1 METTKSPYTFYAE
14 MTPNPNTMK
23 FVSNRWLVINGK
35 SYEFLS
41 NQRIGS
47 PSPLAEKLFNFPFI
61 SGVFI
66 SANYITITKSEVI
79 EWQDVVM
86 ELRDFIN
93 NFMNQEGA
101 VAIKQEFI
109 DAEIQPQTSN
119 FKSASGRTG
128 SQTSS
133 TSKNHSDVDLKIIE
147 ILEEY
152 IKPAVENDGG
162 AIEFDSYVDGVV
174 KVVLKGS
181 CSGCPSSTATLKHG
195 IENLLKSMLPEV
207 TEVVAING

>member
-1 METTKSPYTFYAE
+1 METTQAPYTFYAE

-23 FVSNRWLVINGK
+23 FVSNRWLVTNGK

-61 SGVFI
+61 NGVFI
-66 SANYITITKSEVI
+66 SGNYVTITKSDVI

-86 ELRDFIN
+86 ELRDFISQFLN
-93 NFMNQEGA
+93 TSGA
-101 VAIKQEFI
+101 VAIKQEHLEADVLNEKI
-109 DAEIQPQTSN
+109 ANHS
-119 FKSASGRTG
+119 
-128 SQTSS
+128 SS
-133 TSKNHSDVDLKIIE
+133 TTSTINNKTYTDFEQKIIE

-174 KVVLKGS
+174 KVILKGS
-181 CSGCPSSTATLKHG
+181 CSGCPSSTITLKHG

-207 TEVVAING
+207 KEVVALNG

>member
-1 METTKSPYTFYAE
+1 METTQSPYTFYAE

-61 SGVFI
+61 NGVFI
-66 SANYITITKSEVI
+66 SGNYVTITKSEAI

-86 ELRDFIN
+86 ELRDFISQ
-93 NFMNQEGA
+93 FMNTTGA
-101 VAIKQEFI
+101 VAIKQEHLEA
-109 DAEIQPQTSN
+109 DVLTEKMADN
-119 FKSASGRTG
+119 
-128 SQTSS
+128 TSS
-133 TSKNHSDVDLKIIE
+133 ATTTTDHKDYSDFDLKIIE

-174 KVVLKGS
+174 RVVLKGS